1 MLRGL
6 LFECLHCWRAHTA
19 KASAP
24 PTIGAHYLPDMSSCC
39 SSVYTCWRAHTAKA
53 SAPPTIGAHY
63 LPALSSVC
71 LMFTGLSMLV
81 GLLFR
86 CLHLMLLLLV
96 ITPLVPEILS
106 LNLVKVYFV

>member
-63 LPALSSVC
+63 LPAMSSVY
-71 LMFTGLSMLV
+71 LMFTSL
-81 GLLFR
+81 GLLFK